1 MLQSAME
8 LSRKWNN
15 VSYTDSEKEEI
26 QRSILKQIEKYNPV
40 DEQEKKDKEI
50 ILDFINKN
58 DDVLVR
64 DNEIAHITSSG
75 FIVNK
80 LRTKVLMIHHNI
92 YNSWGWTGGHA
103 DGDSDLIKVSIKE
116 AKEETGI
123 KEARP
128 ITNDICSIDIL
139 PVNAHIKRGKYV
151 ASHLHLSVAYILEAD
166 ENEEL
171 VVKEDENSGVKWVDI
186 DKVLDL
192 TNEEYMKNVYKKL
205 IDKSK
210 MY

>member
-1 MLQSAME
+1 ME
-8 LSRKWNN
+8 W
-15 VSYTDSEKEEI
+15 I
-26 QRSILKQIEKYNPV
+26 KQIEKYNPV

-192 TNEEYMKNVYKKL
+192 TNEEHMKNVYKKL